1 MFDLINP
8 LIALLTIA
16 FGAFGF
22 LAPRYTAGA
31 LDLETGAST
40 MGLSELRAGSG
51 GLFVAMGLWCLLT
64 GDPVAYFALGI
75 AYAGAGAG
83 RMLSILMDR
92 PPLTKALVFLAFE
105 WPPAAW
111 LIWANWPG

>member
-1 MFDLINP
+1 MDLLNP
-8 LIALLTIA
+8 AIALLTIA

-31 LDLETGAST
+31 LDLQTTSST

-51 GLFVAMGLWCLLT
+51 GLFVAIGAWCLIT
-64 GDPVAYFALGI
+64 ADPYAYFMLGVAYV
-75 AYAGAGAG
+75 GAGAG
-83 RMLSILMDR
+83 RMLSIIIDK
-92 PPLTKALVFLAFE
+92 PPVKKALVFLAFE

-111 LIWANWPG
+111 LVWYNWPA